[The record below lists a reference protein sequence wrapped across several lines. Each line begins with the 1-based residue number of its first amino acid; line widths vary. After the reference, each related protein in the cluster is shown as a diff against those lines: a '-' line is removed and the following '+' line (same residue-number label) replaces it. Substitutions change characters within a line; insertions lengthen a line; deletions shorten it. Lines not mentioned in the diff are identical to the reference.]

1 MSSLV
6 EEYGLYDLTKKERVI
21 YLAKKDPF
29 LKVERI
35 SQLAETTSHYVRTVL
50 SEANLSLTKLRK
62 QYVKKLEDK
71 KDKNKLLLDL
81 LNVNQLGN
89 LDLLVHNNTVLNKR
103 NKYNDIIGE
112 KSNFL
117 ERTILFQ
124 DQNVPI
130 MVNTTIVS
138 ENVGLNDFEELE
150 NRADTYFSENR
161 IRAEV
166 SDSNLA
172 ELLNVSSGSPVLT
185 LEKEI
190 FVSEELIGLDL
201 VYFIPGEIELLLKV
215 NNDQITVINC
225 ESNL

>member
-89 LDLLVHNNTVLNKR
+89 LDLLVHDNTVLNKR

-172 ELLNVSSGSPVLT
+172 KLLNVSSGSPVLT

-225 ESNL
+225 ENNL